1 MNRIILVKDK
11 LLLFRLLFV
20 ISIII
25 SVSLTPSCNVTY
37 AKDLTLSLTD
47 DGVEGAG
54 GFSSKIIQM
63 IGIITIL
70 SIAPSILI
78 MVTSF
83 TKIVVV
89 LSILRNALGLQQTP
103 PNAVL
108 ISLALFLTF
117 FIMEK
122 PLQDIY
128 QNALGPLIED
138 QITNEMAWENMQK
151 PIKDFMLDNVAD
163 KELGL
168 FRSMAKTNDDVVK
181 EDTPIYVL
189 IPAFMISELRK
200 AFEIGFLIFLPFIV
214 IDLVVSSVLMSMGMM
229 MLPPVMISL
238 PFKLIFFVLI
248 DGWYMLCGSLVK
260 SYGL

>member
-1 MNRIILVKDK
+1 MNKINIRNVLCFLLVV
-11 LLLFRLLFV
+11 L
-20 ISIII
+20 
-25 SVSLTPSCNVTY
+25 SVAYVDLGSAF
-37 AKDLTLSLTD
+37 AKDLTFSLTD
-47 DGVEGAG
+47 DGVEGSG
-54 GFSSKIIQM
+54 SFSSKIIQM
-63 IGIITIL
+63 IGVVTIL

-89 LSILRNALGLQQTP
+89 LSILRNAIGLQQTP

-117 FIMEK
+117 FVMEK
-122 PLQDIY
+122 PMQDIY
-128 QNALGPLIED
+128 QNALGPLVED

-151 PIKDFMLDNVAD
+151 PIKGFMLDNVAD

-168 FRSMAKTNDDVVK
+168 FRDMAKVQNEMAK
-181 EDTPIYVL
+181 EETPIHVL

-200 AFEIGFLIFLPFIV
+200 AFEIGFLLFLPFVV

-238 PFKLIFFVLI
+238 PFKLIFFVLV